1 MEREPTRGYPSNRGH
16 DALERLLN
24 TLDVPHRGRGP
35 SERSPGI
42 WATSEITIR
51 ITRDDLVSNLLLAGQ

>member
-16 DALERLLN
+16 DALEQLLN
-24 TLDVPHRGRGP
+24 TLDIPHRGRGP
-35 SERSPGI
+35 SKRSPGI

-51 ITRDDLVSNLLLAGQ
+51 IIRDNFAENLLLVGQ